1 MIPATVQKIKKDM
14 AIYVDKIKA
23 GPPRARVWPEPTKRP
38 VPIVPPKAIIWACLS
53 YISLPNHIIWRTASN
68 LP

>member
-1 MIPATVQKIKKDM
+1 
-14 AIYVDKIKA
+14 
-23 GPPRARVWPEPTKRP
+23 